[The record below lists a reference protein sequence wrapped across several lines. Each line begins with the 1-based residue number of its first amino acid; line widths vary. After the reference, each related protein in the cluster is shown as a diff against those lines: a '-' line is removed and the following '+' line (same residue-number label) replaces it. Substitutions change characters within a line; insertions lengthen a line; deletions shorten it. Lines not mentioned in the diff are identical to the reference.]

1 MIKNT
6 NDIEQE
12 YEIVKYAITYLLS
25 NLDDD
30 IIEDMSEYTGTDDF
44 DEVEA
49 ILQGI
54 IEAY

>member
-1 MIKNT
+1 MTNT
-6 NDIEQE
+6 SEIEQE
-12 YEIVKYAITYLLS
+12 YEIVKYALTYLLS

-30 IIEDMSEYTGTDDF
+30 IIEDMSEYVGTDDF

>member
-12 YEIVKYAITYLLS
+12 YEIVKYALTYLLS

-30 IIEDMSEYTGTDDF
+30 IIEDMSEYVGTDDF